1 MSSSQK
7 HNEILDALIYFCDYR
22 ERCSG
27 EVLQKLESYQISDAI
42 KSDVFNE
49 LKERAIFDDKRYLNA
64 YISGKHRIKK
74 WGRNKIKAGLRLKKI
89 EEEMIQ
95 FGLENFIDNA
105 EYLSQLETLF
115 ERKWLSL
122 KKKEDFS
129 TRQKIYRYL
138 YTKGYENELISK
150 IVNKA
155 FSS

>member
-1 MSSSQK
+1 M
-7 HNEILDALIYFCDYR
+7 
-22 ERCSG
+22 
-27 EVLQKLESYQISDAI
+27 ESYQISDTI
-42 KSDVFNE
+42 KTGVFNE
-49 LKERAIFDDKRYLNA
+49 LKERAIFDDKRYVNA

-89 EEEMIQ
+89 EDEMIQ
-95 FGLENFIDNA
+95 FGLQNFIDDE
-105 EYLSQLETLF
+105 EYLTQLERLF

-138 YTKGYENELISK
+138 YTKGYENELITK

-155 FSS
+155 FSN

>member
-1 MSSSQK
+1 
-7 HNEILDALIYFCDYR
+7 
-22 ERCSG
+22 
-27 EVLQKLESYQISDAI
+27 LESYQISDTI
-42 KSDVFNE
+42 KTGVFNE
-49 LKERAIFDDKRYLNA
+49 LKERAIFDDKRYVNA

-89 EEEMIQ
+89 EDEMIQ
-95 FGLENFIDNA
+95 FGLQNFIDDE
-105 EYLSQLETLF
+105 EYLTQLERLF

-138 YTKGYENELISK
+138 YTKGYENELITK

-155 FSS
+155 FSN